1 MEPDT
6 EQVWQPAN
14 EVEFALL
21 SAVSDGDA
29 RGYARTVLSAPLYV
43 PLPPGP
49 DTKGWLEFVQALGLD
64 FNHVQAFTSLEG
76 MSTVVAP
83 FVTEYHEGDFATLA
97 RFWPD
102 PTVVLAINPG
112 LPINA
117 VLPLNALSALA
128 DGDESILPAADLADA
143 MAEEAQVRVR
153 QACLAELGDGRRPV
167 GPEPAG
173 ELEMSLA
180 GAADRGDANAF
191 LNALFDAEV
200 VVPTTTAV
208 ADPDLITDSDFPWR
222 IVSVGGL
229 AVVPMFTSAAM
240 LDRVASAE
248 QPRALV
254 QFLTVLACW
263 PSEEHL
269 LCLNPGSQTELFL
282 SGETI
287 ENLVGSLVASSVG
300 QDDATEA

>member
-14 EVEFALL
+14 EVELALL
-21 SAVSDGDA
+21 SAVSQGDA
-29 RGYARTVLSAPLYV
+29 RDYARTVLSAPLYV
-43 PLPPGP
+43 PIPPGP
-49 DTKGWLEFVQALGLD
+49 DTTGWLEFVHALGLD
-64 FNHVQAFTSLEG
+64 FTHVQAFTSLEG
-76 MSTVVAP
+76 MSTVVSP

-117 VLPLNALSALA
+117 ILPLNTLRALA
-128 DGDESILPAADLADA
+128 EGGEAAVTAGDLADA
-143 MAEEAQVRVR
+143 MSEEAQIRVR
-153 QACLAELGDGRRPV
+153 QACLAELGNGAPPV

-180 GAADRGDANAF
+180 GAADRGDANGF
-191 LNALFDAEV
+191 LATLLDAEV
-200 VVPTTTAV
+200 VVPTTTTV
-208 ADPDLITDSDFPWR
+208 ADPDVITESEFPWR
-222 IVSVGGL
+222 TVSIGGL

-248 QPRALV
+248 QPRARLE
-254 QFLTVLACW
+254 FLTVLACW

-269 LCLNPGSQTELFL
+269 LCLNPGSPTELFL
-282 SGETI
+282 SGEAI
-287 ENLVGSLVASSVG
+287 ENLVGSLIGSSAG
-300 QDDATEA
+300 DPTEG